1 MTAGT
6 ESESDM
12 DYKLTDK
19 RALVT
24 GASSGLGAAIATL
37 LASEGASVVV
47 HGRDKERAEAV
58 ARTIQDNGGRTE
70 VVLGD
75 LATDEGADAVASG
88 ALANGPIDILVNN
101 AGYYRHLTWTDAS
114 VDDWRDTYEANV
126 LSGVRMIKRL
136 VPQMRE
142 RNWGRVIQ
150 IGGGLAVTPMAG
162 HPHYNASLAAR
173 HNLAVSLAR
182 ELAGTGVT
190 SNTVAPG
197 AILVDAVKDLLTGIA
212 PDRSWGETW
221 EEIERD
227 ATAHLLPNDRGRL
240 GRPEEVA
247 GAVLYLD
254 QPPGR
259 LRQRRH
265 PARGRRPHPL
275 AVTGGRDVGPP

>member
-1 MTAGT
+1 
-6 ESESDM
+6 M

-47 HGRDKERAEAV
+47 HDRDKERAEAV

-247 GAVLYLD
+247 GAVLYLTS
-254 QPPGR
+254 
-259 LRQRRH
+259 
-265 PARGRRPHPL
+265 PL
-275 AVTGGRDVGPP
+275 ADYVSGAILRVDGGLIRSL